1 MINNI
6 INHTK
11 NIVEH
16 KKWVFHYACKAGI
29 PIQGLTH
36 DLSKFSPT
44 EFIEAIQ
51 YYKEGISPLKES
63 KRVNGYSLAKL
74 HHCHH
79 NKHHYEYWQDEFDK
93 GGKPLIMPFNYA
105 LELICDYLAA
115 GRIYFKDNV
124 NNSCANKNRK
134 SIESIVNDVLIE
146 LNDKNINT
154 KTIVLN
160 TDKSSLVAIDE
171 KSIASKLNYLT
182 TESSLINNSIN
193 PNNKYWKLNAKLSSL
208 LHSCCINKLP

>member
-1 MINNI
+1 MLINNI

-29 PIQGLTH
+29 PIQGLMH

-79 NKHHYEYWQDEFDK
+79 NKHHYEY
-93 GGKPLIMPFNYA
+93 
-105 LELICDYLAA
+105 
-115 GRIYFKDNV
+115 
-124 NNSCANKNRK
+124 
-134 SIESIVNDVLIE
+134 
-146 LNDKNINT
+146 
-154 KTIVLN
+154 
-160 TDKSSLVAIDE
+160 
-171 KSIASKLNYLT
+171 
-182 TESSLINNSIN
+182 
-193 PNNKYWKLNAKLSSL
+193 
-208 LHSCCINKLP
+208 